1 MVHKNSASYLFK
13 RGDTYYFSKQ
23 IPVDIR
29 HNYTRSRIVICL
41 KTACERSAIKASHS
55 VLQRLDEYWMQLR
68 IKDIDPS
75 LLTDGPSYGGVL
87 WWGDAKI
94 AQAID
99 AALAKRTGAILP
111 LITGQPDVGHAH
123 EERHICI
130 DTTASGGNATLLGE
144 VS

>member
-1 MVHKNSASYLFK
+1 MSRPPILCMGPGADAAKNQA
-13 RGDTYYFSKQ
+13 
-23 IPVDIR
+23 
-29 HNYTRSRIVICL
+29 N
-41 KTACERSAIKASHS
+41 AIN
-55 VLQRLDEYWMQLR
+55 QLGGQA
-68 IKDIDPS
+68 IQVTGSIDPS